1 MSLLEEKEAFEAL
14 MYASFEEEPFHN
26 LVLIFPNDQY
36 NLSVGGTC
44 SDKSLSFLKTAR
56 EHGFDVSLHVAKV
69 NGELIHRLIRVVFQ
83 EKVFFADVGNG
94 WPSIQLYP
102 QNQAVEYSCFG
113 IRFRT
118 EIQVN
123 HLKVFH
129 TLRGKETLQMEIGFI
144 PFEESLI
151 LKQIENRFTSGI
163 QYPFQNNLRVS
174 AIVGDNFVFI
184 RDSKVFIYQDD
195 EQQIFTIDKS
205 FPLHYWLNKYF
216 KVLC

>member
-1 MSLLEEKEAFEAL
+1 
-14 MYASFEEEPFHN
+14 
-26 LVLIFPNDQY
+26 
-36 NLSVGGTC
+36 
-44 SDKSLSFLKTAR
+44 
-56 EHGFDVSLHVAKV
+56 
-69 NGELIHRLIRVVFQ
+69 
-83 EKVFFADVGNG
+83 
-94 WPSIQLYP
+94 
-102 QNQAVEYSCFG
+102 
-113 IRFRT
+113 
-118 EIQVN
+118 
-123 HLKVFH
+123 
-129 TLRGKETLQMEIGFI
+129 MEIGFI

-205 FPLHYWLNKYF
+205 FPLDYWLNKYF